1 MRLLVLA
8 ALAACS
14 RANIGAPKPSTAVP
28 VGPNAGGPGAA
39 WDWRRQLNDVL
50 PHVQVRVAPLTNL
63 KLRKNIRWLST
74 LLSVGA
80 DYSTQQGVWSM
91 KYSWED
97 SLIGGRLTLKG
108 SELQLHKAWVF
119 ALGGASSLAA
129 TLRLRGAV
137 DLTTGK
143 TSARLGFRTEQA
155 SGAIN
160 IVEGVDLVTFY
171 VMGAT
176 DAPKGIGNYWTSLP
190 AAPTPK
196 YTPIYLDANGG
207 LSWTAP
213 TATASPAATGSVT
226 YDMPLE
232 LPPGWRITRDAKT
245 RIVYF
250 YNESTRE
257 TRQFRDPP
265 PDSQEAYKLLV
276 AGLPPPPPGAPVP
289 FRRGSSSIIA
299 LSYAM
304 RFVHKLKNMGKAG
317 RESSGYI

>member
-1 MRLLVLA
+1 MADDHEAQLEEEALLEYAEHLGIDPVKHRKYMYIA
-8 ALAACS
+8 KQALE
-14 RANIGAPKPSTAVP
+14 
-28 VGPNAGGPGAA
+28 
-39 WDWRRQLNDVL
+39 
-50 PHVQVRVAPLTNL
+50 APLPDGWEQGEDEDGTPYY
-63 KLRKNIRWLST
+63 WST
-74 LLSVGA
+74 
-80 DYSTQQGVWSM
+80 
-91 KYSWED
+91 
-97 SLIGGRLTLKG
+97 I
-108 SELQLHKAWVF
+108 
-119 ALGGASSLAA
+119 
-129 TLRLRGAV
+129 
-137 DLTTGK
+137 
-143 TSARLGFRTEQA
+143 
-155 SGAIN
+155 
-160 IVEGVDLVTFY
+160 
-171 VMGAT
+171 
-176 DAPKGIGNYWTSLP
+176 
-190 AAPTPK
+190 
-196 YTPIYLDANGG
+196 
-207 LSWTAP
+207 
-213 TATASPAATGSVT
+213 TGSVT

>member
-1 MRLLVLA
+1 MNVQAQDVAFPRGKVNLVAVEHRLQEPSAGALVAMRLLVLA

-160 IVEGVDLVTFY
+160 IVEGVDLVKKLPLDGADGHAKLEVKLRVAFPQPDIAANREARTERADADEPRSDVY
-171 VMGAT
+171 VGMG
-176 DAPKGIGNYWTSLP
+176 DLEIDVDELNLC
-190 AAPTPK
+190 
-196 YTPIYLDANGG
+196 LD
-207 LSWTAP
+207 W
-213 TATASPAATGSVT
+213 
-226 YDMPLE
+226 
-232 LPPGWRITRDAKT
+232 
-245 RIVYF
+245 
-250 YNESTRE
+250 
-257 TRQFRDPP
+257 
-265 PDSQEAYKLLV
+265 
-276 AGLPPPPPGAPVP
+276 
-289 FRRGSSSIIA
+289 
-299 LSYAM
+299 
-304 RFVHKLKNMGKAG
+304 
-317 RESSGYI
+317 

>member
-1 MRLLVLA
+1 MERTRTI
-8 ALAACS
+8 S
-14 RANIGAPKPSTAVP
+14 QS
-28 VGPNAGGPGAA
+28 
-39 WDWRRQLNDVL
+39 
-50 PHVQVRVAPLTNL
+50 
-63 KLRKNIRWLST
+63 LRKT
-74 LLSVGA
+74 
-80 DYSTQQGVWSM
+80 
-91 KYSWED
+91 
-97 SLIGGRLTLKG
+97 
-108 SELQLHKAWVF
+108 
-119 ALGGASSLAA
+119 LAA
-129 TLRLRGAV
+129 TRAKPANAGLPEGW
-137 DLTTGK
+137 K
-143 TSARLGFRTEQA
+143 A
-155 SGAIN
+155 SKDEDG
-160 IVEGVDLVTFY
+160 TPY
-171 VMGAT
+171 
-176 DAPKGIGNYWTSLP
+176 YWST
-190 AAPTPK
+190 
-196 YTPIYLDANGG
+196 I
-207 LSWTAP
+207 
-213 TATASPAATGSVT
+213 TGSVT

>member
-1 MRLLVLA
+1 MLFF
-8 ALAACS
+8 
-14 RANIGAPKPSTAVP
+14 N
-28 VGPNAGGPGAA
+28 NAWKIFA
-39 WDWRRQLNDVL
+39 
-50 PHVQVRVAPLTNL
+50 RV
-63 KLRKNIRWLST
+63 
-74 LLSVGA
+74 
-80 DYSTQQGVWSM
+80 
-91 KYSWED
+91 
-97 SLIGGRLTLKG
+97 
-108 SELQLHKAWVF
+108 SE
-119 ALGGASSLAA
+119 
-129 TLRLRGAV
+129 
-137 DLTTGK
+137 
-143 TSARLGFRTEQA
+143 E
-155 SGAIN
+155 
-160 IVEGVDLVTFY
+160 
-171 VMGAT
+171 
-176 DAPKGIGNYWTSLP
+176 
-190 AAPTPK
+190 
-196 YTPIYLDANGG
+196 
-207 LSWTAP
+207 
-213 TATASPAATGSVT
+213 GSVT